1 MTRLVRRIIISIVA
15 AVAVAGIWWAF
26 AASAP
31 PKKVVRAGIEA
42 VSPPEGDL
50 DLRQVQVGVDLAPG
64 YTGMLY
70 LDNAEIPEDDLQRVP
85 AVNTITLKPQNDS
98 PYRQLSP
105 GRHIASVVYWPIAV
119 GRSQEQRYTWRFS
132 LH

>member
-1 MTRLVRRIIISIVA
+1 MTALMRRVIISVIA
-15 AVAVAGIWWAF
+15 AVAVAGIGWAF
-26 AASAP
+26 SASAP
-31 PKKVVRAGIEA
+31 PKKVTRPGIEA

-64 YTGMLY
+64 YTGTLY
-70 LDNAEIPEDDLQRVP
+70 LDNVEIPEDDLHRVP
-85 AVNTITLKPQNDS
+85 AVNSITLKPQNDS
-98 PYRQLSP
+98 PFRQLSP
-105 GRHIASVVYWPIAV
+105 GRHVASVVYWPIAV